1 MAYEMRKYLQDPS
14 MHIPTTIEVKNP
26 TWSVSIHKDL
36 LIFHSLNCNKGVSF
50 IYLFFW
56 ME

>member
-26 TWSVSIHKDL
+26 TWSVPIHKDL

-50 IYLFFW
+50 IYLFIW